1 MRLSRL
7 TLLLVACAAA
17 PWTMAQT
24 ATPTSG
30 VLITRTNSEQ
40 WEIRLISGDTQGE
53 RFSGVIESD
62 LPFTAMTGVALE
74 GNDSAKLLTPT
85 SIGITLSTR
94 PRHFDGVNF
103 SVSADAKLC
112 VRDTGSSGV
121 HLYLGD
127 SFGSAVPV
135 TAPVA
140 LTSADAC
147 GVIAGTGG
155 TLSARKF
162 HPGHYIAMDR
172 GARTQ
177 TLLATA
183 VQPGV
188 VGIMK
193 RYTWRSLEPSE
204 GVYQFD
210 ELKSDLAWA
219 AANGMHI
226 IAMIEDK
233 TFKDEMAGP
242 AYLDGYE
249 LKNNLGGYTLMRWSP
264 VVVDRFNALT
274 QALGAQV
281 DSDENFEGIATQ
293 ETALSMAPSTAQS
306 YGYTPEAYRD
316 AYINILTTASNNMPT
331 SRVFWFMNY
340 FPGHQDY
347 IGVIASTVSSHGVVM
362 GGPDVWPDNQSL
374 QSQVYPFYVQMAGK
388 MPLFGQV
395 ENVCYSEP
403 HMTSGYTTKYW
414 TMLELYN
421 YAMSQLH
428 VNYMIWVR
436 ITQSPGYTWLDA
448 LPVIAAYPQLNPFP

>member
-1 MRLSRL
+1 
-7 TLLLVACAAA
+7 
-17 PWTMAQT
+17 
-24 ATPTSG
+24 
-30 VLITRTNSEQ
+30 
-40 WEIRLISGDTQGE
+40 
-53 RFSGVIESD
+53 
-62 LPFTAMTGVALE
+62 
-74 GNDSAKLLTPT
+74 
-85 SIGITLSTR
+85 
-94 PRHFDGVNF
+94 
-103 SVSADAKLC
+103 
-112 VRDTGSSGV
+112 
-121 HLYLGD
+121 
-127 SFGSAVPV
+127 
-135 TAPVA
+135 
-140 LTSADAC
+140 
-147 GVIAGTGG
+147 
-155 TLSARKF
+155 
-162 HPGHYIAMDR
+162 
-172 GARTQ
+172 
-177 TLLATA
+177 
-183 VQPGV
+183 
-188 VGIMK
+188 
-193 RYTWRSLEPSE
+193 
-204 GVYQFD
+204 
-210 ELKSDLAWA
+210 
-219 AANGMHI
+219 
-226 IAMIEDK
+226 
-233 TFKDEMAGP
+233 
-242 AYLDGYE
+242 
-249 LKNNLGGYTLMRWSP
+249 
-264 VVVDRFNALT
+264 
-274 QALGAQV
+274 V